1 MRRLIVC
8 AFSAWVPVALTSPLA
23 IAAPPVACPPGQ
35 EPDPK
40 TGACTIV
47 VTPPPDSGSPGEP
60 GTPSDPGGGG
70 SEPAVKPV
78 CRFTLASPPK
88 EVPCSSEQGWWV
100 QSRQCYAKAASPQPA
115 KSDPVWEG
123 RTDGAVYDCLRPL
136 LGPGGFIVTQFWSA
150 SPPGVGAPPDPR
162 VIAQQA
168 IAVMNL
174 RAVRIGMV
182 PEPRPGRV
190 GLVGLPVW
198 MWAQQPD
205 STTWG
210 PVTRTATA
218 GGYTVTATAKVTKVV
233 WAMGDGRDRGV
244 PHPGHPVRGPVRD
257 EVQPRLRAH
266 LRRARA
272 STGSGRRRTGGSTG
286 PASGRAGRS
295 RCRSRT
301 P

>member
-1 MRRLIVC
+1 MRRADRAAVLSSWRRWAHGAHRC
-8 AFSAWVPVALTSPLA
+8 RSLA
-23 IAAPPVACPPGQ
+23 SRFLPPWPGARSQ
-35 EPDPK
+35 DRYLHHQCHPTDRP
-40 TGACTIV
+40 GI
-47 VTPPPDSGSPGEP
+47 PGEP

-70 SEPAVKPV
+70 SAPAVKPV
-78 CRFTLASPPK
+78 CRFTLASPAK

-123 RTDGAVYDCLRPL
+123 RTDGAVYDCYRPA

-218 GGYTVTATAKVTKVV
+218 AWVHGHGDREGHQGGV
-233 WAMGDGRDRGV
+233 GDG
-244 PHPGHPVRGPVRD
+244 
-257 EVQPRLRAH
+257 
-266 LRRARA
+266 
-272 STGSGRRRTGGSTG
+272 
-286 PASGRAGRS
+286 
-295 RCRSRT
+295 
-301 P
+301 